1 MHSIWYAACI
11 FPMTLVISIF
21 RTCFK
26 NVPIY
31 TTAGFVAMIL
41 ILVALVAGILAVS
54 RRQGWI

>member
-21 RTCFK
+21 CTCFK